1 MQNVTR
7 FRHWGQMNSTWEWM
21 TLMICCPLC
30 NVKQSRKRV
39 FQSEKKYFEKKCKT
53 IPAKIWYMAGALTHG
68 KNSSNWVK
76 MRMMTGHIG
85 NNGKCVLRKNNLHIL
100 LHAFYGNLTRV
111 LTEFWIVVLPGE
123 VTPQTALPANCSNRD
138 FIVNFWSPSPES
150 TLLQVVIDMRGVG
163 VAQ

>member
-1 MQNVTR
+1 
-7 FRHWGQMNSTWEWM
+7 M

-30 NVKQSRKRV
+30 NVKQSRKR
-39 FQSEKKYFEKKCKT
+39 E
-53 IPAKIWYMAGALTHG
+53 
-68 KNSSNWVK
+68 SSNRKKSILKRSVKRSLLRSDTWLEHWHMRKIQAAAWVK
-76 MRMMTGHIG
+76 MRMMMGHIG